1 MIESQRDKIK
11 ELKSQIQVIENN
23 SERKKIKTT
32 IGIIIKQGIEELKKQ
47 VDKDNLYKKYIE
59 ENRDMIS
66 KKYGFNKVVNDH
78 DEAVELLK
86 TLDIRELFDIDVKL
100 NIPFKSKIFFDLE
113 EVEGGLYNTIQEA
126 KMEIEADEV
135 NGKKIIDF
143 KLEQTRFKK
152 WTYSAKYNIGNKKVY
167 INTINKKYKLFFKRN
182 EGVDRGIQEESFDII
197 NLYEI
202 IMGIEDTY
210 KTINQ
215 LCLLLNIQIKYTIEQ
230 NEKYDFNI
238 DIISNRKYLQDNYKK
253 MYDYIGKY
261 LYILE
266 EILEE
271 GKRNIESSRNSFSGE
286 NIFFY
291 YGEKLHN
298 NLKEK
303 NKVNLLIDPKT
314 QGELSTLIN
323 AFCVLG
329 LIRKLKNNEVPQ
341 KMKRE
346 LKNGRKFCNY
356 FIVNKYNEH
365 DFNYAEKIAMK
376 LNKSGIS
383 PTKVTGERCEN
394 IIEKE
399 IYDKVFKN
407 NEKTTRNAQKTIADK
422 KRINR
427 VN

>member
-1 MIESQRDKIK
+1 MDKSLRDSIK
-11 ELKSQIQVIENN
+11 ELKVQIEAIENN
-23 SERKKIKTT
+23 SEKKKIKRQ
-32 IGIIIKQGIEELKKQ
+32 IGSIIKQGIEELKKR
-47 VDKDNLYKKYIE
+47 VDKDNPYKKYIE
-59 ENRDMIS
+59 ENKDMIS
-66 KKYGFNKVVNDH
+66 KKYGFNVVVNDH

-86 TLDIRELFDIDVKL
+86 ALDIRELFNIDIKL
-100 NIPFKSKIFFDLE
+100 NIPFESKIFVDIE
-113 EVEGGLYNTIQEA
+113 EVEGGLYNTIEEA
-126 KMEIEADEV
+126 KREIEEDEV

-143 KLEQTRFKK
+143 KLEQTKFKK
-152 WTYSAKYNIGNKKVY
+152 WTYSATYSIGNKKVY

-182 EGVDRGIQEESFDII
+182 NGVDRGVQEESFDII

-202 IMGIEDTY
+202 IMDIKDTY
-210 KTINQ
+210 NTIVQ
-215 LCLLLNIQIKYTIEQ
+215 LCLLLNIQVKYTIEQ

-238 DIISNRKYLQDNYKK
+238 DIINNKKYLQDNYKK
-253 MYDYIGKY
+253 LYKYIGEY

-346 LKNGRKFCNY
+346 LKNGKKFCNY
-356 FIVNKYNEH
+356 FIVKKYNEQV
-365 DFNYAEKIAMK
+365 FNYAEKMVIK
-376 LNKSGIS
+376 LNENRITA
-383 PTKVTGERCEN
+383 TKVTGGLCEN
-394 IIEKE
+394 VIKKE
-399 IYDKVFKN
+399 LYDQVFKN
-407 NEKTTRNAQKTIADK
+407 NEKTTRKAQKTIANK
-422 KRINR
+422 K
-427 VN
+427 